1 MVNLTATHGASI
13 LGAIVFARHADRI
26 ESFSSPDTYATFNT
40 FITPLGTHD
49 AFQSGTYL
57 RSQYLTPS
65 SPTYIGGISPV
76 LADIHQLLMRADSS
90 GDGTVFQQSVT
101 AVIQG
106 LYPPTNEYTIRLANG
121 SVVEG
126 ALGGFQYIPIESVE
140 MNEDVSLNGLL
151 SCPNF
156 DAHVAALETSN
167 LFLAKGKEALSFLQ
181 KLQPFLGGRPI
192 NFSFMFNMWD
202 FVDVQSQH
210 NSTYLHQVPRGYVNQ
225 ARVLADFHDG
235 YAFSDPKPDGIGNIG
250 TRVMLPSIFSSLARI
265 ANASDPLKLA
275 VNGISYKPFISL
287 FNLTEAIVDNPEV
300 RGIENYNSL
309 ASLEL
314 HAGASADAEPTVN
327 LRFKN
332 GTTDVFHPLKMFGK
346 DRVPLSE
353 FVSRLSPAAIN
364 STADW
369 CAACGQTT
377 LRGCASV

>member
-1 MVNLTATHGASI
+1 MVNLNSGGI

-26 ESFSSPDTYATFNT
+26 ESFSSPTTYATFNT

-57 RSQYLTPS
+57 RAQYLSPH
-65 SPTYIGGISPV
+65 SPTFISGISTDIVNIHEV
-76 LADIHQLLMRADSS
+76 LVRADSS

-101 AVIQG
+101 AVVQG
-106 LYPPTNEYTIRLANG
+106 LFPPTKEYRITLADG
-121 SVVEG
+121 SSVQG
-126 ALGGFQYIPIESVE
+126 ALGGFQYVPIESVE
-140 MNEDVSLNGLL
+140 MDQDVSLNGLL

-156 DAHVAALETSN
+156 DQHVADLEKSE
-167 LFLAKGKEALSFLQ
+167 LFLAKGREALPFLQ
-181 KLQPFLGGRPI
+181 KLHPFVGGRPI
-192 NFSFMFNMWD
+192 DFSFMFNMWD
-202 FVDVQSQH
+202 FVDVQMQH
-210 NSTYLHQVPRGYVNQ
+210 NSTYLRHVPRGYVNQ

-287 FNLTEAIVDNPEV
+287 FNLTEAIVENPEV

-314 HAGASADAEPTVN
+314 RAGPVEPMVN

-332 GTTDVFHPLKMFGK
+332 GTAGIFKPLKMFGK
-346 DRVPLSE
+346 DSVPLSE
-353 FVSRLSPAAIN
+353 FVARLSPVAIN

-369 CAACGQTT
+369 CKACGQTT
-377 LRGCASV
+377 LRGCASVAL